1 MKLARVGEVGSEI
14 PALIGED
21 NVAYSLVD
29 LIDDVRGDTLS
40 PGVLAMLQKIDIK
53 TLPIIAGPYR
63 IGPCVAAPSQMIC
76 VGLNYFEHAKESGME
91 VPSEPILFMKSPSS
105 ICGPNDNIILPRNS
119 EKVDW
124 EVELGVVIG
133 SRCSY
138 VDEKDAR
145 SYIAGFCLANDVSER
160 AFQLEG
166 TGQWVKGK
174 SSDTFGP
181 IGPWLVTC
189 DQVPNISDADLWLKL
204 NGEYMQAGH
213 TSDMIF
219 SIDFIV
225 SYISQYMTLQPGD
238 IILTG
243 TPFGVGL
250 GLDPPSYLAAGDIIE
265 LGIDGLGT
273 QSQKMVPWKA

>member
-1 MKLARVGEVGSEI
+1 MKLARVGEVGREI
-14 PALIGED
+14 PALIDAD
-21 NVAYSLVD
+21 NIAYSLVGV
-29 LIDDVRGDTLS
+29 IGDVDGSHLS
-40 PGVLAMLQKIDIK
+40 PEVLAMLQKIDIK
-53 TLPIIAGPYR
+53 KLSIIEHPYR
-63 IGPCVAAPSQMIC
+63 VGACVAAPSQVIC
-76 VGLNYFEHAKESGME
+76 VGLNYFEHAKESGMS

-105 ICGPNDNIILPRNS
+105 ICGPNDNTILPRNS
-119 EKVDW
+119 KKVDW
-124 EVELGVVIG
+124 EVELGIVIG

-145 SYIAGFCLANDVSER
+145 SYIAGFCLANDISDR
-160 AFQLEG
+160 GFQLEG

-174 SSDTFGP
+174 SADTFGP
-181 IGPWLVTC
+181 VGPWLVTC
-189 DQVPNISDADLWLKL
+189 DQVPNISNSDLWSKV

-238 IILTG
+238 IIFTG

-250 GLDPPSYLAAGDIIE
+250 GLNPPKYLSEGDVVE

-273 QSQKMVPWKA
+273 QIQEIIPCKA

>member
-1 MKLARVGEVGSEI
+1 MKLARVGEVGKEI
-14 PALIGED
+14 PALIDAD
-21 NVAYSLVD
+21 NIVYSLVGV
-29 LIDDVRGDTLS
+29 IEDVDGSNLS
-40 PGVLAMLQKIDIK
+40 PEVLARLQKIDIK
-53 TLPIIAGPYR
+53 KLSIIEQPYR
-63 IGPCVAAPSQMIC
+63 IGACVAAPSQVIC
-76 VGLNYFEHAKESGME
+76 VGLNYFEHAKESGMS

-105 ICGPNDNIILPRNS
+105 ICGPNDNTILPRNS
-119 EKVDW
+119 AKVDW
-124 EVELGVVIG
+124 EVELGIVIG

-145 SYIAGFCLANDVSER
+145 SHIAGFCLANDISDR
-160 AFQLEG
+160 GFQLEG

-174 SSDTFGP
+174 SADTFGP
-181 IGPWLVTC
+181 VGPWLVTC
-189 DQVPNISDADLWLKL
+189 DQVPNISNSDLWLKV

-238 IILTG
+238 IIFTG

-250 GLDPPSYLAAGDIIE
+250 GLNPPRYLSEGDVVE

-273 QSQKMVPWKA
+273 QIQEIIPWKA

>member
-1 MKLARVGEVGSEI
+1 MKLARVGEVGREI
-14 PALIGED
+14 PALIDAD
-21 NVAYSLVD
+21 NIAYSLVGV
-29 LIDDVRGDTLS
+29 IGDVDGSHLS
-40 PGVLAMLQKIDIK
+40 PEVLAMLQKIDIK
-53 TLPIIAGPYR
+53 KLSIIEHPYR
-63 IGPCVAAPSQMIC
+63 VGACVAAPSQVIC
-76 VGLNYFEHAKESGME
+76 VGLNYFAHAKESGMS

-105 ICGPNDNIILPRNS
+105 ICGPNDNTILPRNS
-119 EKVDW
+119 KKVDW
-124 EVELGVVIG
+124 EVELGIVIG

-145 SYIAGFCLANDVSER
+145 SYIAGFCLANDISDR
-160 AFQLEG
+160 GFQLEG

-174 SSDTFGP
+174 SADTFGP
-181 IGPWLVTC
+181 VGPWLVTC
-189 DQVPNISDADLWLKL
+189 DQVPNISNSDLWSKV

-250 GLDPPSYLAAGDIIE
+250 GLNPPRYLSEGDIVE

-273 QSQKMVPWKA
+273 QIQEMVPWKA

>member
-1 MKLARVGEVGSEI
+1 MKLARVGEVGREI
-14 PALIGED
+14 PALIDAD
-21 NVAYSLVD
+21 NIAYSLVGV
-29 LIDDVRGDTLS
+29 IGDVDGSHLS
-40 PGVLAMLQKIDIK
+40 PEVLAMLQKIDIK
-53 TLPIIAGPYR
+53 KLSIIEHPYR
-63 IGPCVAAPSQMIC
+63 VGACVAAPSQVIC
-76 VGLNYFEHAKESGME
+76 VGLNYFEHAKESGMS

-105 ICGPNDNIILPRNS
+105 ICGPNDNTILPRNS
-119 EKVDW
+119 KKVDW
-124 EVELGVVIG
+124 EVELGIVIG
-133 SRCSY
+133 RRCSY

-145 SYIAGFCLANDVSER
+145 SYIAGFCLANDISDR
-160 AFQLEG
+160 GFQLEG

-174 SSDTFGP
+174 SADTFGP
-181 IGPWLVTC
+181 VGPWLVTC
-189 DQVPNISDADLWLKL
+189 DQVPNISNSDLWSKV

-250 GLDPPSYLAAGDIIE
+250 GLNPPRYLSEGDIVE

-273 QSQKMVPWKA
+273 QIQEMVPWKA

>member
-1 MKLARVGEVGSEI
+1 MKFARVGEVGKEI
-14 PALIGED
+14 PALIDAD
-21 NVAYSLVD
+21 NIVYSLVGV
-29 LIDDVRGDTLS
+29 IGDVDGSHLS
-40 PGVLAMLQKIDIK
+40 PEVLAMLQKIDIK
-53 TLPIIAGPYR
+53 KLSIIEHPYR
-63 IGPCVAAPSQMIC
+63 VGACVAAPSQVIC
-76 VGLNYFEHAKESGME
+76 VGLNYFEHAKESGMS

-105 ICGPNDNIILPRNS
+105 ICGPNDNTILPRNS
-119 EKVDW
+119 KKVDW
-124 EVELGVVIG
+124 EVELGIVIG

-145 SYIAGFCLANDVSER
+145 SYIAGFCLANDISDR
-160 AFQLEG
+160 GFQLEG

-174 SSDTFGP
+174 SADTFGP
-181 IGPWLVTC
+181 VGPWLVTC
-189 DQVPNISDADLWLKL
+189 DQVPNISNSDLWSKV

-250 GLDPPSYLAAGDIIE
+250 GLNPPRYLSEGDIVE

-273 QSQKMVPWKA
+273 QIQEMVPWKA

>member
-1 MKLARVGEVGSEI
+1 MKLARVGEVGREI
-14 PALIGED
+14 PALIDAD
-21 NVAYSLVD
+21 NIAYSLVGV
-29 LIDDVRGDTLS
+29 IGDVDGSHLS
-40 PGVLAMLQKIDIK
+40 PEVLAMLQKIDIK
-53 TLPIIAGPYR
+53 KLSIIEHPYR
-63 IGPCVAAPSQMIC
+63 VGACVAAPSQVIC
-76 VGLNYFEHAKESGME
+76 VGLNYFEHAKESGMS

-105 ICGPNDNIILPRNS
+105 ICGPNDNTILPRNS
-119 EKVDW
+119 KKVDW
-124 EVELGVVIG
+124 EVELGIVIG

-145 SYIAGFCLANDVSER
+145 SYIAGFCLANDISDR
-160 AFQLEG
+160 GFQLEG

-174 SSDTFGP
+174 SADTFGP
-181 IGPWLVTC
+181 VGPWLVTC
-189 DQVPNISDADLWLKL
+189 DQVPNISNSDLWSKV

-250 GLDPPSYLAAGDIIE
+250 GLNPPRYLSEGDIVE

-273 QSQKMVPWKA
+273 QIQEMVPWKA

>member
-1 MKLARVGEVGSEI
+1 MKLARVGEVGKEI
-14 PALIGED
+14 PALIDAD
-21 NVAYSLVD
+21 NIVYSLVGV
-29 LIDDVRGDTLS
+29 IEDVDGRNLS
-40 PGVLAMLQKIDIK
+40 PEVLAMLQKIDIK
-53 TLPIIAGPYR
+53 KLSIIEHPYR
-63 IGPCVAAPSQMIC
+63 VGACVAAPSQVIC
-76 VGLNYFEHAKESGME
+76 VGLNYFEHAKESGMS

-105 ICGPNDNIILPRNS
+105 ICGPNDNTILPRNS
-119 EKVDW
+119 KKVDW
-124 EVELGVVIG
+124 EVELGIVIG

-145 SYIAGFCLANDVSER
+145 SYIAGFCLANDISDR
-160 AFQLEG
+160 GFQLEG

-174 SSDTFGP
+174 SADTFGP
-181 IGPWLVTC
+181 VGPWLVTC
-189 DQVPNISDADLWLKL
+189 DQVPNISNSDLWSKV

-250 GLDPPSYLAAGDIIE
+250 GLNPPRYLSEGDIVE

-273 QSQKMVPWKA
+273 QIQEMVPWKA